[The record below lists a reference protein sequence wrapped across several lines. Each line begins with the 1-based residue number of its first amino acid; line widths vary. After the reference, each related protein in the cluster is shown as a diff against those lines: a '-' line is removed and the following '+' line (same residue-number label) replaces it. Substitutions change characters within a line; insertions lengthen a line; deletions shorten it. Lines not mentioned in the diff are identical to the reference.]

1 MAVGDLSSWSPNRP
15 RLHSIRISPPALPW
29 SRVCLFIQVSLGQGV
44 LGRRSRKQA
53 RKKLLTG
60 LEELAAVF
68 VRTRF
73 AVWTRRA
80 SATTACERLK
90 QCLVPPCMN
99 YSHLLCLS
107 VRLTPPFSSAPA
119 AASALEVSGRQLGRR
134 RGAAVGFVHVS

>member
-1 MAVGDLSSWSPNRP
+1 M
-15 RLHSIRISPPALPW
+15 
-29 SRVCLFIQVSLGQGV
+29 

-73 AVWTRRA
+73 AVWTRWA

-90 QCLVPPCMN
+90 QCLVPPCMY

-119 AASALEVSGRQLGRR
+119 AVSALEVSRGDSWAAAEEQLLGLFTFPEDD
-134 RGAAVGFVHVS
+134 VLFTSF